1 MRILCLGDS
10 IMQYNDWTTYP
21 QTGWVQLLDRFFV
34 QGTQILNFARNGR
47 STKSF
52 IAEGRFDKVLENSSC
67 GDFALIQFGHND
79 EKTQDKT
86 RGTSPSPNGEFRK
99 NLIFMSESLIKRGIK
114 PILLT
119 PVVRRKF
126 LLDNKIED
134 SHGEYT
140 NAIRQT
146 AASLKIP
153 CIDITVLSTAYFEKI
168 GKDSSRRFF
177 MNFESGIYENYPDGK
192 NDDSHLRPDGG
203 YVICRLFVSAL
214 LKEKS
219 NWPEYDAM
227 IDSICAKGIYSDEE
241 IDDEKL
247 MW

>member
-10 IMQYNDWTTYP
+10 IMQYNDWTSYP

-52 IAEGRFDKVLENSSC
+52 IDEGRLKKVLEQASP

-79 EKTQDKT
+79 EKAQDKT
-86 RGTSPSPNGEFRK
+86 RWTSPSLDGEFRR
-99 NLIFMSESLIKRGIK
+99 NLAFMAESLEKKGAK

-126 LLDNKIED
+126 CSENKIED
-134 SHGEYT
+134 THGEYT
-140 NAIRQT
+140 EAVKQT
-146 AASLKIP
+146 AEALGIP
-153 CIDITVLSTAYFEKI
+153 CIDMTSLSTAYFEKS
-168 GKDSSRRFF
+168 GKDNSRKFF
-177 MNFESGIYENYPDGK
+177 MNFESGVYENYPDGK

-203 YVICRLFVSAL
+203 YVICRLFVGAM
-214 LKEKS
+214 LKQKEL
-219 NWPEYDAM
+219 WPEYKLF
-227 IDSICAKGIYSDEE
+227 IESICAKGIYSDED